1 MLRARREIVKAKV
14 PGLPRRQHGP
24 EFGWRT
30 RNSEKRKERERTM
43 GALPLKRPVASFT
56 QTKGLKRGSDDGNT
70 SEGPSRARRGAT
82 KGWRPL
88 GGERR
93 RDRGGRAAP
102 GAGAQHCGCPDGR
115 LAEGRPHGGSRGDA
129 PPGPARGPETATATE
144 RLRAP
149 RWPPVL
155 EFLASHRASRRRPPT
170 LRPSGRDELITPPA
184 SRAPLPQT
192 ALRGCSASR
201 RPQEPR
207 SPGPA
212 LSSPRG
218 PAPLENTNEP
228 ALLGVWTSVVPGRAG
243 RVNSPQ

>member
-43 GALPLKRPVASFT
+43 GALPLERPVGELYANE
-56 QTKGLKRGSDDGNT
+56 RAE
-70 SEGPSRARRGAT
+70 EGI
-82 KGWRPL
+82 
-88 GGERR
+88 RR
-93 RDRGGRAAP
+93 REHIGRSVQNTARSDEGLAPTGRREEAGRGGRAAP
-102 GAGAQHCGCPDGR
+102 GAGAQHCGCPGGR

-192 ALRGCSASR
+192 ALRGRSASR
-201 RPQEPR
+201 RPREPR

-212 LSSPRG
+212 LSPPRG

-243 RVNSPQ
+243 RVNSPR